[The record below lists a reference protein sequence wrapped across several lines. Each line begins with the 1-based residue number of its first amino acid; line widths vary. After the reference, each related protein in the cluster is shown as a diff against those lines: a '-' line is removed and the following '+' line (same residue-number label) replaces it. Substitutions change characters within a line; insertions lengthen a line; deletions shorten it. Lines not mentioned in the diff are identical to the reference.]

1 MKNRIAQSVVLVL
14 LVVGLATLVSLS
26 RHDLVGEAMAQSK
39 EKPQKWEYCYVSS
52 AFQSG
57 TIGNISFKVYVSQG
71 SEKWLADSDSTG
83 VAALNRLGAEGW
95 ELVTA
100 SDELTYTGGSPVN
113 PPMLTRFLL
122 KRSKP

>member
-1 MKNRIAQSVVLVL
+1 MKNRIRQSVVLVL

-26 RHDLVGEAMAQSK
+26 RHDLLGEAMAQSK

-52 AFQSG
+52 PFQSG

-71 SEKWLADSDSTG
+71 GEKWLADSDSTG
-83 VAALNRLGAEGW
+83 VAALNRLGADGW

-100 SDELTYTGGSPVN
+100 SDELTYTGGSPVS

-122 KRSKP
+122 KRSKQ